1 MDLIFR
7 GCSPNM
13 PVRFRGRGQARTAG
27 GGKEVAAVNREGQ
40 HKDGPLKDRYRRGF
54 VEVVCPK
61 CRTTRIIVVPEEPMP
76 RCENCRVEMIVKE
89 VLTEGKY

>member
-1 MDLIFR
+1 M
-7 GCSPNM
+7 S
-13 PVRFRGRGQARTAG
+13 G
-27 GGKEVAAVNREGQ
+27 GGKEVAAVNRDKLHKDGQ

-54 VEVVCPK
+54 VEVMCPK

-76 RCENCRVEMIVKE
+76 RCETCRVEMIVKE